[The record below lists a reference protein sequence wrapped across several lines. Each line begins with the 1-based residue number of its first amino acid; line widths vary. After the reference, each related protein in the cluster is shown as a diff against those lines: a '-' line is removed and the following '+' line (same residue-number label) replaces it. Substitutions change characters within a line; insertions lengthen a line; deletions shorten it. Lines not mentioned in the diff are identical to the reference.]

1 MIVPQAQQL
10 PVPDLPEETL
20 LFLLGSRYCETDRLS
35 ETAWNLFGQAP
46 TGWGRVQAICDYVHR
61 HITFGYEHARMT
73 RTALEA
79 FHDKTGVCRDYAH
92 LAVAF
97 CRCMNIPA
105 RYCTGY
111 LGDIGMPP
119 PYGPMDFAAWFEAFL
134 DGHWYTFD
142 ARNNTPRI
150 GRVLIA
156 RGRDAS
162 DVAIS
167 STFGPNTLTS
177 FRVWT
182 DGSTRLEP
190 GYACEENG
198 VADGTRTHDNRNH
211 NPGLYQLSY
220 SHRCCRMTCI
230 ASSGARRP
238 GLEPVTPGFEG
249 RCSIN
254 ELRALPSKPRRSAC
268 SLVGVEDLNPDILLP
283 QRCRAALHPGEAHY
297 RAPSGAEPTRG
308 RAGARARSAIL
319 PVRMSLNITPL
330 SPSEA
335 VARMGESGAVVLEEE
350 ARKPITLAIAGERR
364 GGEATAFRVN
374 AATAA

>member
-1 MIVPQAQQL
+1 MQIRVGYELIYDCPQPTPMALMLNIHHTRANDIVVPDRMVAEPLVPMASYRDGFGNWCTRIVAPKGRTRVSADALVNDTGAPDMIVPQAQQV

-35 ETAWNLFGQAP
+35 ETAWNLFGQTP
-46 TGWGRVQAICDYVHR
+46 TGWDRVQTICDYVHR

-111 LGDIGMPP
+111 LGDIGVPP
-119 PYGPMDFAAWFEAFL
+119 PHGTMDFAAWFEAFL
-134 DGHWYTFD
+134 GGHWYTFD

-182 DGSTRLEP
+182 DEVRQLSKSTR
-190 GYACEENG
+190 
-198 VADGTRTHDNRNH
+198 
-211 NPGLYQLSY
+211 
-220 SHRCCRMTCI
+220 
-230 ASSGARRP
+230 
-238 GLEPVTPGFEG
+238 
-249 RCSIN
+249 
-254 ELRALPSKPRRSAC
+254 
-268 SLVGVEDLNPDILLP
+268 
-283 QRCRAALHPGEAHY
+283 
-297 RAPSGAEPTRG
+297 AP
-308 RAGARARSAIL
+308 
-319 PVRMSLNITPL
+319 
-330 SPSEA
+330 
-335 VARMGESGAVVLEEE
+335 
-350 ARKPITLAIAGERR
+350 
-364 GGEATAFRVN
+364 
-374 AATAA
+374 